1 MVVELNQKILEANDL
16 FLSMCS
22 LRPQM
27 SCFSPVKSYFHKVE
41 LWGFL
46 HLELVSHRCCVYVL
60 FGFFCC

>member
-27 SCFSPVKSYFHKVE
+27 SCFSPVRVTFIKLNSG
-41 LWGFL
+41 GF
-46 HLELVSHRCCVYVL
+46 YI
-60 FGFFCC
+60 